1 MRIILHMGD
10 PYPNES
16 PAAKRIRAF
25 YDVLTAHGHQVTVMA
40 PDYRTTDA
48 EEKDIVYCPTIEM
61 KKKTTAMR
69 MLNQLSFAFSSVL
82 FSGRAGKADVVLTTS
97 PPVLISMAGWLI
109 AKMKRAKLVY
119 DVRDIWPDV
128 ALEMGSFS
136 EGSFFCK
143 VFAFIRDFMLK
154 HSNLV
159 TAVSPGKVDKLKI
172 YAPDADVE
180 YVTNGLDER
189 FLENEY
195 HSETAEKYGLTNG
208 FNCVYI
214 GNLGWAQ
221 GLTQLMQL
229 AKRAKDSKVD
239 ARFVLFG
246 SGVEEES
253 LRKYAEDH
261 HLDNVV
267 FAGRVP
273 NAEMFTVL
281 KAAQL
286 SFVSL
291 VNDKL
296 RDSVP
301 TKMFEALGVGC
312 PVLLSAAGD
321 SADILNACKL
331 GIAVQPNRDDDLWNA
346 FMELYSNL
354 DQYLQHR
361 ENTYAVIMNRYSRQQ
376 AAVVLENHLERLI
389 ANGVQNTV
397 R

>member
-136 EGSFFCK
+136 EESFFCK

-154 HSNLV
+154 HADLV
-159 TAVSPGKVDKLKI
+159 TAVSPGKVEKLKI
-172 YAPDADVE
+172 YAPGADVE

-239 ARFVLFG
+239 AQFVLFG

-261 HLDNVV
+261 NLDNVV

-296 RDSVP
+296 KDSVP

-331 GIAVQPNRDDDLWNA
+331 GIAVKPNRDDDLWNA
-346 FMELYSNL
+346 FMKLYSNL
-354 DQYLQHR
+354 DEYLQHR
-361 ENTYAVIMNRYSRQQ
+361 ENTRAVIMNHYSRQQ

>member
-136 EGSFFCK
+136 EASLFCK

>member
-136 EGSFFCK
+136 EASFFCK

-154 HSNLV
+154 HADMV

-331 GIAVQPNRDDDLWNA
+331 GIAVKPNRDDDLWNA

-354 DQYLQHR
+354 DEYLQHR
-361 ENTYAVIMNRYSRQQ
+361 ENTRAVIMNHYSRQQ

>member
-1 MRIILHMGD
+1 MNILIHMGD
-10 PYPNES
+10 SYPDES
-16 PAAKRIRAF
+16 PAAKRMRAF
-25 YDVLTAHGHQVTVMA
+25 YDVLTAHGHHVTVMA
-40 PDYRTTDA
+40 PAYDGSA
-48 EEKDIVYCPTIEM
+48 SGKDVVYCPTIQM

-82 FSGRAGKADVVLTTS
+82 RAGKAGKADVVLTTS

-136 EGSFFCK
+136 ADSFYSK

-154 HSNLV
+154 HADLV
-159 TAVSPGKVDKLKI
+159 TAVSPGKVEKLKK
-172 YAPDADVE
+172 YAPGADIAF
-180 YVTNGLDER
+180 VTNGLDER
-189 FLENEY
+189 FLENEF
-195 HSETAEKYGLTNG
+195 HPRTAEQHGLTEG

-221 GLTQLMQL
+221 GLMQLMHL
-229 AKRAKDSKVD
+229 AQRAKASGIP

-253 LRKYAEDH
+253 LREYAREQG
-261 HLDNVV
+261 LDNVV
-267 FAGRVP
+267 FAGRLP
-273 NAEMFTVL
+273 NAQMYTVL

-291 VNDKL
+291 VNENLK
-296 RDSVP
+296 DSVP

-312 PVLLSAAGD
+312 PVLLAAVGD
-321 SADILNACKL
+321 AADILSASRL
-331 GIAVQPNRDDDLWNA
+331 GAAVRPNDDEALWDA
-346 FMELYSNL
+346 FCGLYGNM
-354 DQYLQHR
+354 DAVVQNR
-361 ENTYAVIMNRYSRQQ
+361 EHARRMILGHYSRQQ
-376 AAVVLENHLERLI
+376 AAVVLERHLKRI
-389 ANGVQNTV
+389 IQ
-397 R
+397 

>member
-109 AKMKRAKLVY
+109 AKLKRAKLVY

-136 EGSFFCK
+136 EESFFCK
-143 VFAFIRDFMLK
+143 VFSFIRDFMLK

-195 HSETAEKYGLTNG
+195 HSETAEKYGLTTD

-229 AKRAKDSKVD
+229 AKRAKDSNMD

-354 DQYLQHR
+354 DEYLQHR
-361 ENTYAVIMNRYSRQQ
+361 ENTRTVIMNHYSRQQ

>member
-40 PDYRTTDA
+40 PDYRTTDV

-109 AKMKRAKLVY
+109 AKLKRAKLVY

-136 EGSFFCK
+136 EASFFCK

-154 HSNLV
+154 HADLI

-376 AAVVLENHLERLI
+376 AAVILEKQLERLI

>member
-10 PYPNES
+10 PYPHEG

-25 YDVLTAHGHQVTVMA
+25 YDVLMEHGHQVTVMA
-40 PDYRTTDA
+40 PDYRTSDA

-69 MLNQLSFAFSSVL
+69 MLNQLSFAISSV
-82 FSGRAGKADVVLTTS
+82 FCSGKAGKADVVLTTS

-109 AKMKRAKLVY
+109 AKLKRAKLVY

-136 EGSFFCK
+136 EESFFCK
-143 VFAFIRDFMLK
+143 VFSFIRDFMLK
-154 HSNLV
+154 HADLV
-159 TAVSPGKVDKLKI
+159 TAVSPGKVNKLKR
-172 YAPDADVE
+172 YAPAADVE

-195 HSETAEKYGLTNG
+195 HPETAEKYGLTSG

-229 AKRAKDSKVD
+229 AERAKDNKVD

-331 GIAVQPNRDDDLWNA
+331 GIAVQPNHDEDLWNA
-346 FMELYSNL
+346 FMELYSNPE
-354 DQYLQHR
+354 QYLQHR
-361 ENTYAVIMNRYSRQQ
+361 ENARAVIMNHYSRQQ
-376 AAVVLENHLERLI
+376 AAVVLEKHLKRLT
-389 ANGVQNTV
+389 GCEPHSKVH
-397 R
+397 

>member
-109 AKMKRAKLVY
+109 AKLKRAKLVY

-136 EGSFFCK
+136 EASFFCK

-154 HSNLV
+154 HADLV
-159 TAVSPGKVDKLKI
+159 TAVSLGKVEKLKI
-172 YAPDADVE
+172 YAPGADVE

-229 AKRAKDSKVD
+229 AKRAKDNKVD

-354 DQYLQHR
+354 DEYLQHR
-361 ENTYAVIMNRYSRQQ
+361 ENTRAVIMNHYSRQK